1 MNKKQ
6 LKKFLI
12 KLYDED
18 DVSKYKTINELR
30 NAFIIYAFNENDLK
44 KEDSKYVES
53 DNFEKFIN
61 KANTAEEL
69 RDLIKPKIKKN
80 KSEVKHFMKFINGE
94 TVTMRNDEPM
104 IIFPAKYGEDKQFRI
119 NINTTLK
126 YKNSEYRLRYL
137 MYDEEV
143 GREDNVETKKEYVW
157 YNDANDEYREFGNF
171 GNSIED
177 TIGEDIEFENIIA
190 ITD

>member
-44 KEDSKYVES
+44 EADSEYVES